1 MARVEVIKGFLTAEE
16 CAMLNAWA
24 ELGVKNKWLDL
35 GRDRGNH
42 KYTSRLTTRMYGDRF
57 ETPEF
62 VPEIFA
68 RIRKLL
74 DLHEAPVIEG
84 HGRDGFV
91 VSCTY
96 PGGDIYPH
104 RDPNPQTL
112 SGLRCNIIS
121 QSPDS
126 GGELWVEDERVVV
139 GAGDLHCYLV
149 TENTHY
155 VTEVKG
161 QTPRILWMFGF
172 CVPAV
177 DWESGKI
184 EVGEFA

>member
-1 MARVEVIKGFLTAEE
+1 MARVEVIKGFLNAEE
-16 CAMLNAWA
+16 CAVLNAWS
-24 ELGVKNKWLDL
+24 EQGVKNKWLDL
-35 GRDRGNH
+35 GRDRENH

-57 ETPEF
+57 ETPEIVF
-62 VPEIFA
+62 SIIE
-68 RIRKLL
+68 RIRDLL
-74 DLHEAPVIEG
+74 GLPDAPVIEG

-91 VSCTY
+91 VSYTY

-104 RDPNPQTL
+104 IDPPPQTL
-112 SGLRCNIIS
+112 SALRCNIVS
-121 QSPDS
+121 QAPDD
-126 GGELWVEDERVVV
+126 GGELWVADQRVVV

-172 CVPAV
+172 CVSPV

-184 EVGEFA
+184 QVGEFA